1 MTNKKTLCIIPLF
14 NIVQLG
20 YWDDLVLSISK
31 TLEALNDIDFLLIN
45 NQSQDNTVEFAFD
58 FSKKHTSVLFVD
70 NKINN
75 GSAGAFSQGIR
86 YAKNRNYNYA
96 YLIDQDTIF
105 DSLSVLNL
113 EKASDVLKNEY
124 TILCSAVYSS
134 DNKSKYLPNFRVKFD
149 GFLCR
154 FFPVKTDL
162 INCEKI
168 DAGGNTGL
176 YINLHAIGDLNMDE
190 SFFYHMEDYDFCL
203 KARHIKPIYL
213 VPDSK
218 IYHPDKY
225 QSVSFIKQLLDDFFV
240 VTLVKKDADISCK
253 SKNTI
258 VVYERNKKG
267 KYLYFKKITTC
278 LIALLFPK
286 YSFFKTKEAVYGKT
300 DKK

>member
-1 MTNKKTLCIIPLF
+1 MTNKKTLCIIPLY

-75 GSAGAFSQGIR
+75 GSAGAFSQGIT
-86 YAKNRNYNYA
+86 YAKNKNYKYA

-105 DSLSVLNL
+105 DSSSVANL
-113 EKASDVLKNEY
+113 EQASDVLKNEF
-124 TILCSAVYSS
+124 TILCSSVYSS
-134 DNKSKYLPNFRVKFD
+134 ENKLEYLPNFRVNFD
-149 GFLCR
+149 DFLCR
-154 FFPVKTDL
+154 FYPAKTDFK
-162 INCEKI
+162 NYKKI

-176 YINLHAIGDLNMDE
+176 YINLNAIGNINMDE

-203 KARHIKPIYL
+203 KVRHIKPIYL

-225 QSVSFIKQLLDDFFV
+225 QNVSVLKQLLDDFFV
-240 VTLVKKDADISCK
+240 ITLVQKNSDISCK
-253 SKNTI
+253 NRNTI
-258 VVYERNKKG
+258 VVYKRNTKSN
-267 KYLYFKKITTC
+267 YLHLKKITTC

-286 YSFFKTKEAVYGKT
+286 YSFSKTKEAVYGKA